1 MKSGITL
8 CTHRSA
14 YGLAWLYTN
23 DTSIILGRNDLVTYP
38 LFKRTLKCTNTRYF
52 GQTEIEAGQKL
63 EEGLCMGSAEL
74 K

>member
-8 CTHRSA
+8 CAYRSA
-14 YGLAWLYTN
+14 YGLALFYMK
-23 DTSIILGRNDLVTYP
+23 DTSIILGRNDLATYP

-52 GQTEIEAGQKL
+52 GQTEIEAGQKH